1 MIKCEASHN
10 GLGACLEQ
18 AIEPGVWAPTAFA
31 SRFLNNAEAKYST
44 KKLELLAIVWAF
56 ENFPT
61 YLLGK
66 CFQVLIDH
74 KAIISALIE
83 NYNNKLYQSRLSSWA
98 HRLSPFDFEVIHV
111 PGVTLGNVD
120 GLLNP
125 QTVTNFLLLS
135 PLRLSIKP

>member
-1 MIKCEASHN
+1 MIKCEASHK

-44 KKLELLAIVWAF
+44 KNMELLAIVWAF

-66 CFQVLIDH
+66 CFQVLTDH
-74 KAIISALIE
+74 KAIISALNE
-83 NYNNKLYQSRLSSWA
+83 NYNN
-98 HRLSPFDFEVIHV
+98 
-111 PGVTLGNVD
+111 
-120 GLLNP
+120 
-125 QTVTNFLLLS
+125 
-135 PLRLSIKP
+135 